1 MPAWDQ
7 ERHDK
12 VVTEIETALEG
23 EDFERLMKEGEA
35 MDPDSALTLA
45 MALRRP
51 D

>member
-12 VVTEIETALEG
+12 VVREIETALEG
-23 EDFERLMKEGEA
+23 EDSDRLMKEGEA
-35 MDPDSALTLA
+35 MEPDSALALA